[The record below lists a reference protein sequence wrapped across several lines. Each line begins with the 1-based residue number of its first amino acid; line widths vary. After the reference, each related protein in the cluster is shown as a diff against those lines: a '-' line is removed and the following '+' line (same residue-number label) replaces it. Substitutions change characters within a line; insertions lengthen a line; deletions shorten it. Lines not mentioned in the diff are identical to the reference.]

1 MYPNALNVTSKKST
15 NTLVRVIFQPYCQR
29 LVLQNLAVTEW
40 ERDGGGGGFRNGLT
54 ENKRGPVSLRHLCVM
69 NEVGSK
75 NYPLAVTR
83 YAPALTPYHPPN
95 IWFTVQKRKGSV
107 TIFTAAA
114 TRCYLK
120 EIVNQKSIYWR
131 SSAKYFI
138 YFRKRGYYR
147 CFK

>member
-1 MYPNALNVTSKKST
+1 MYPTALNVTSKKST
-15 NTLVRVIFQPYCQR
+15 NTLVRVFFSPT
-29 LVLQNLAVTEW
+29 A
-40 ERDGGGGGFRNGLT
+40 RDLFYKISQSRSESEMVGRGGGFRNGLT

-120 EIVNQKSIYWR
+120 EIVNQNSIY
-131 SSAKYFI
+131 SKVVSKIFYLL
-138 YFRKRGYYR
+138 YEKRLL
-147 CFK
+147 